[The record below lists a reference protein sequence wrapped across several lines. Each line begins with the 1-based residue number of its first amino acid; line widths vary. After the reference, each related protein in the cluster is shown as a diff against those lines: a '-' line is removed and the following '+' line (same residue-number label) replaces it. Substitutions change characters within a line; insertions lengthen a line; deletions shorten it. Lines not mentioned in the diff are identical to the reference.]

1 MKWFE
6 INPRRRGE
14 LRDTEFSDPVAP
26 EGAKPGAEALG
37 TAVQEVKKVLRV
49 RRWDANQEEPFS
61 GFGSE
66 PGKF

>member
-6 INPRRRGE
+6 INPLRRGE
-14 LRDTEFSDPVAP
+14 LRDTGSSGPVAP
-26 EGAKPGAEALG
+26 EGAKPGADALG
-37 TAVQEVKKVLRV
+37 AAVQEVKKVLRV
-49 RRWDANQEEPFS
+49 RRWDTNQEEPFR